1 MSDPL
6 TQFLETAQAI
16 SADYG
21 QIQRDLADIKRLL
34 GRPAYVVCV
43 DHPDRAVADSLI
55 KKIAGPH
62 RPGEIICLNREEF
75 QLYQDMLPCPPR
87 SP

>member
-16 SADYG
+16 SADYA
-21 QIQRDLADIKRLL
+21 QIQQDLTEIKRLL

-43 DHPDRAVADSLI
+43 DHPNKDVANSLI
-55 KKIAGPH
+55 KKIGGHH
-62 RPGEIICLNREEF
+62 RPGEIIRLNREEF